1 MYIKYITFTKKPLNG
16 SGWTIE
22 KCNLNKINLITGKNA
37 SGKTRLLKAIYTL
50 SEILFDNDG
59 SLKSGFMYHW
69 KLQLTNEKKNFTY
82 VVKFQENKV
91 QKEEL
96 YIDNSIYFTRNNEG
110 QGEIIYES
118 LKNQKIEFQIEDDK
132 LVLKSKR
139 DKKQH
144 PSLEDIFLWVK
155 GVYLYKFGSTLGRD
169 SLMSPRLLDLD
180 DKLLNEIS
188 KDDDAV
194 VLKYEDGYKKGGDVF
209 KNNIIHDINSIGYK
223 LKDIGTTKENEFK
236 ELLND
241 SSLPIPSLL
250 YIKENGVSDK
260 IFQHEISQGM
270 FRVLSLIIQIRYL
283 EYSQSSS
290 PCILIDDIG
299 EGLDYER
306 STNLIKYV
314 SEKAQTFEDQMQ
326 LIMTTNDR
334 FVMNIIDLKYWIVID
349 KEENK
354 INFYNQDNSEK
365 LFSKF
370 KKVGLNNF
378 DFFSGEYY
386 KE

>member
-37 SGKTRLLKAIYTL
+37 SGKTRLLKSIYTL
-50 SEILFDNDG
+50 SEILFDNDR
-59 SLKSGFMYHW
+59 SLKNGFFYHW
-69 KLQLTNEKKNFTY
+69 EIQLTNDKKDFTY
-82 VVKFQENKV
+82 KIFFKENKV
-91 QKEEL
+91 EHEEL
-96 YIDNSIYFTRNNEG
+96 YIDNHIYFTRNNEG
-110 QGEIIYES
+110 QGAITYES
-118 LKNQKIEFQIEDDK
+118 LENRKIEFEIEDDK

-155 GVYLYKFGSTLGRD
+155 HIYLYKFGSTLGRN
-169 SLMSPRLLDLD
+169 SIISYKIED
-180 DKLLNEIS
+180 DKVLNKIS
-188 KDDDAV
+188 RDDDAV
-194 VLKYEDGYKKGGDVF
+194 VLKFESALKEGGKKF
-209 KNNIIHDINSIGYK
+209 KQDILDDINKIGYT
-223 LKDIGTTKENEFK
+223 LTNIGTTKEHEFRQIVST
-236 ELLND
+236 
-241 SSLPIPSLL
+241 SSLETPSLL
-250 YIKENGVSDK
+250 YIQEKGINDK
-260 IFQHEISQGM
+260 IFQGEISQGM

-283 EYSQSSS
+283 EYAQAFS

-334 FVMNIIDLKYWIVID
+334 FVMNIIDLKYWIIID